1 MKNSAQKGFT
11 LIELMIVVAIIGILA
26 AIALPA
32 YQGYTQKAKFTEVTN
47 ATSAAKV
54 GVELCIQVAG
64 ATSLATCTGGV
75 NGIPADVA
83 PVEGTATV
91 NQVVGVTT
99 AANGVITATA
109 PASMGVPNNAGTG
122 GATYVLT
129 PTVTANGA
137 VSWATLCDPTTL
149 C

>member
-47 ATSAAKV
+47 ATSSAKV
-54 GVELCIQVAG
+54 GVELCIQVNGAG
-64 ATSLATCTGGV
+64 SLAECDGAA
-75 NGIPADVA
+75 NGIPADVTL
-83 PVEGTATV
+83 VEESATA
-91 NQVVGVTT
+91 NEVVGVVTT
-99 AANGVITATA
+99 NGAIVGTS
-109 PASMGVPNNAGTG
+109 PLSMGVGANSSTS
-122 GATYVLT
+122 ATYTLT
-129 PTVTANGA
+129 PTVTAAGA
-137 VSWATLCDPTTL
+137 VSWATACVPTTL